1 MNDFGFL
8 KCICLKCHWVWEVL
22 SIEPDRNQECPEC
35 KSFDTRSFLKDFD
48 I

>member
-1 MNDFGFL
+1 MDEVNLL
-8 KCICLKCHWVWEVL
+8 KCVCLNCHWTWEVF